1 MGGGLV
7 QFLYHHTAAIILV
20 VVCLSTQARLFETYE
35 GFGVIFE
42 GDFAEM
48 CATLFGISF
57 KFCTILLLMASQK
70 V

>member
-35 GFGVIFE
+35 GFGVE

-48 CATLFGISF
+48 VPPSLA
-57 KFCTILLLMASQK
+57 
-70 V
+70 